1 MKKKRIPLFSGW
13 RRRHEEA
20 RREEAHKMIVTNLEK
35 TMKQQRA
42 RVLKVTEKP
51 KEEPASET
59 PEEPQK

>member
-35 TMKQQRA
+35 TMKQQKIFAGQRNHI
-42 RVLKVTEKP
+42 
-51 KEEPASET
+51 
-59 PEEPQK
+59 

>member
-35 TMKQQRA
+35 TMRQQRA

-51 KEEPASET
+51 TQEPVQETSEDT
-59 PEEPQK
+59 QK

>member
-51 KEEPASET
+51 TQEPVQETSEDT
-59 PEEPQK
+59 QK

>member
-13 RRRHEEA
+13 RRRH
-20 RREEAHKMIVTNLEK
+20 EEAHKMIVTNLEK

-51 KEEPASET
+51 KAEPAPET

>member
-1 MKKKRIPLFSGW
+1 
-13 RRRHEEA
+13 
-20 RREEAHKMIVTNLEK
+20 MIVTNLEK

-51 KEEPASET
+51 KAEPAPET

>member
-20 RREEAHKMIVTNLEK
+20 RREEARKMIVTNLEK

-51 KEEPASET
+51 KQDPAPETSEDA
-59 PEEPQK
+59 QK

>member
-20 RREEAHKMIVTNLEK
+20 RREEAHNMIVQNLEK

-51 KEEPASET
+51 KEEPVTET
-59 PEEPQK
+59 SGDPQK